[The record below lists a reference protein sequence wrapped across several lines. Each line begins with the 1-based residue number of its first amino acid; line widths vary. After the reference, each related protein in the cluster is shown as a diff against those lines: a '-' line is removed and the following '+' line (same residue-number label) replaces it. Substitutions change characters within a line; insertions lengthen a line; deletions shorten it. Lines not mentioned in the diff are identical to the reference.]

1 MTLLKLMLFFAAFL
15 SVALFILAIRNIKS
29 AVPDAE
35 RDYMDPLPAG
45 LRVIW
50 PLVRAFAFYLG
61 ERFSTDVLEYYYRQM
76 RRSGVAY
83 LMTAD
88 EFVGL
93 KILAAVSASG
103 VAALM
108 MWLLE
113 VFTPS
118 YLPIAFI
125 LGWAMPSLSLRDRRK
140 KREAMILKQLPTF
153 LDFLTM
159 AVQAGMNLSG
169 AMIQAIE
176 KGPSGALK
184 LELEK
189 VMRDIRAGM
198 HRVDA
203 LRAMAERLELK
214 EITSFVTAVA
224 QADKTGS
231 SLGETLKIQAD
242 QRRVER
248 FQRAE
253 KMAMEAPVKLIFPL
267 VAFIFPMTFIVLG
280 FPIAMKFLHEM

>member
-1 MTLLKLMLFFAAFL
+1 MKLILFVAAFL
-15 SVALFILAIRNIKS
+15 SVVLFLIAARNIKN

-35 RDYMDPLPAG
+35 RDYMDPLPPM
-45 LRVIW
+45 LRMAW
-50 PLVRAFAFYLG
+50 PLVSIFAFYFG
-61 ERFSTDVLEYYYRQM
+61 ERFPTDVLEYYYRQM
-76 RRSGVAY
+76 RRSGVTY

-88 EFVGL
+88 ELVGL
-93 KILAAVSASG
+93 KILAALCALG
-103 VAALM
+103 VAGLI

-113 VFTPS
+113 AFDIF
-118 YLPIAFI
+118 YLPVAFFIGWI
-125 LGWAMPSLSLRDRRK
+125 LPSLSLRDRRK
-140 KREAMILKQLPTF
+140 KREAFILKQLPTF

-169 AMIQAIE
+169 AITQSIE
-176 KGPSGALK
+176 KGPAGPLK
-184 LELEK
+184 IELEK

-198 HRVDA
+198 HRIDA

-214 EITSFVTAVA
+214 EVTSFVSAVA
-224 QADKTGS
+224 QAEKTGS
-231 SLGETLKIQAD
+231 SLGATLKIQAD

-280 FPIAMKFLHEM
+280 FPIAMKFLYEM

>member
-1 MTLLKLMLFFAAFL
+1 MEFMLFIAAFL
-15 SVALFILAIRNIKS
+15 SVVFFILGVRNIKS
-29 AVPDAE
+29 AVPDSE

-45 LRVIW
+45 LRSVW
-50 PLVRAFAFYLG
+50 PLVRVFAFHLG
-61 ERFSTDVLEYYYRQM
+61 ERFPTDILEHYYRQM
-76 RRSGVAY
+76 RKSGVAY

-88 EFVGL
+88 EFVAL
-93 KILAAVSASG
+93 KILAAISASG
-103 VAALM
+103 VAAVL

-113 VFTPS
+113 AFDPF
-118 YLPIAFI
+118 YLPFALL
-125 LGWAMPSLSLRDRRK
+125 LGWAMPSLSLKDLRK
-140 KREAMILKQLPTF
+140 KREAVILKQLPTF

-169 AMIQAIE
+169 ALTQAID
-176 KGPSGALK
+176 KGPRGPLK

-189 VMRDIRAGM
+189 LMRDIRAGM

-214 EITSFVTAVA
+214 EVTSFVTAVA
-224 QADKTGS
+224 QAEKTGS

-280 FPIAMKFLHEM
+280 FPIAMKFLYEM

>member
-1 MTLLKLMLFFAAFL
+1 MKLMLFVAAFL
-15 SVALFILAIRNIKS
+15 SVALFVLAARNIKS
-29 AVPDAE
+29 AMPDSD
-35 RDYMDPLPAG
+35 RDYMDPLPPA
-45 LRVIW
+45 LRVAW
-50 PLVRAFAFYLG
+50 PLVRIFAFHFG
-61 ERFSTDVLEYYYRQM
+61 ERFPTDVLEHYYRQM
-76 RRSGVAY
+76 RRSGDTY

-88 EFVGL
+88 ELIGL
-93 KILAAVSASG
+93 KILAAISALG
-103 VAALM
+103 VAALIM
-108 MWLLE
+108 SLLE
-113 VFTPS
+113 AFDFF
-118 YLPIAFI
+118 YLSIAFVVGWI
-125 LGWAMPSLSLRDRRK
+125 LPSLSLRDRRK
-140 KREAMILKQLPTF
+140 KRETYILKQLPTF

-169 AMIQAIE
+169 ALTQTIE
-176 KGPSGALK
+176 KGPAGPLK
-184 LELEK
+184 IEFEK

-214 EITSFVTAVA
+214 EVTSFVNAVA
-224 QADKTGS
+224 QAEKTGS
-231 SLGETLKIQAD
+231 SLGATLKIQAD

-280 FPIAMKFLHEM
+280 FPIAMKFLYEM

>member
-1 MTLLKLMLFFAAFL
+1 MKLMLFVAAFL
-15 SVALFILAIRNIKS
+15 AVAMFILAARNIKS
-29 AVPDAE
+29 TVPDSN
-35 RDYMDPLPAG
+35 RDYMDPLPLA
-45 LRVIW
+45 LRLVW
-50 PLVRAFAFYLG
+50 PLVRILAFHLG
-61 ERFSTDVLEYYYRQM
+61 ERFSTDILEYYYRQM

-93 KILAAVSASG
+93 KILGGVTAVG
-103 VAALM
+103 VAALI

-113 VFTPS
+113 AFDPL
-118 YLPIAFI
+118 YLPFALV
-125 LGWAMPSLSLRDRRK
+125 LGWTMPSLSLRDRRK
-140 KREAMILKQLPTF
+140 TREALILKQLPTF

-169 AMIQAIE
+169 ALNQAIE
-176 KGPSGALK
+176 KGPAGPLK
-184 LELEK
+184 IELEK
-189 VMRDIRAGM
+189 VIRDIRAGM

-203 LRAMAERLELK
+203 LRAMAERIELK
-214 EITSFVTAVA
+214 EVTSFVTAVA
-224 QADKTGS
+224 QAEKTGS

-267 VAFIFPMTFIVLG
+267 VVFIFPMTFIVLG
-280 FPIAMKFLHEM
+280 FPIAMKFLYEM

>member
-1 MTLLKLMLFFAAFL
+1 MTLMKWMLFIAAFL
-15 SVALFILAIRNIKS
+15 SVAMLILAIRNIKS

-45 LRVIW
+45 LRFVW
-50 PLVRAFAFYLG
+50 PLVRVFAFHLG
-61 ERFSTDVLEYYYRQM
+61 ERFPTDILEFYYRQM

-93 KILAAVSASG
+93 KILAAIAASG

-113 VFTPS
+113 AFDPF
-118 YLPIAFI
+118 YLPLALV
-125 LGWAMPSLSLRDRRK
+125 LGWAMPSLSLRDRRR

-169 AMIQAIE
+169 AMTQAIE
-176 KGPSGALK
+176 KGPAGPLK

-203 LRAMAERLELK
+203 LRAMSEKLELK
-214 EITSFVTAVA
+214 EVTSFVTAVA
-224 QADKTGS
+224 QAEKTGS

-267 VAFIFPMTFIVLG
+267 VAFIFPMTFVVLG

>member
-1 MTLLKLMLFFAAFL
+1 MTLMKSMLFVAAFL
-15 SVALFILAIRNIKS
+15 AVAFFILAIRNIKS
-29 AVPDAE
+29 SVPDSQ

-45 LRVIW
+45 LRVMW
-50 PLVRAFAFYLG
+50 PVVRVFAFYLG
-61 ERFSTDVLEYYYRQM
+61 ERFPTDVLEYYYRQM

-93 KILAAVSASG
+93 KILAAISASG
-103 VAALM
+103 VFALM

-113 VFTPS
+113 AFTPF
-118 YLPIAFI
+118 YLPLAFI
-125 LGWAMPSLSLRDRRK
+125 VGWVMPSLSLRDRRK
-140 KREAMILKQLPTF
+140 KRETMILKQLPTF

-169 AMIQAIE
+169 AMTQAIE
-176 KGPSGALK
+176 KGPAGALK

-203 LRAMAERLELK
+203 LRALAERLELK

-224 QADKTGS
+224 QAEKTGS

-280 FPIAMKFLHEM
+280 FPIAMKFLYEM